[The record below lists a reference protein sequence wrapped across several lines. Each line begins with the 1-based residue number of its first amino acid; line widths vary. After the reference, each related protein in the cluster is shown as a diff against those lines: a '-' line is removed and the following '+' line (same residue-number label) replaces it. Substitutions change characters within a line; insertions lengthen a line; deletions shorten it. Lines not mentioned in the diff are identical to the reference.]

1 MSPINW
7 DKINAK
13 VASLSKT
20 AINPAHHEK
29 MINYH
34 YKVADSLKNLAEKY
48 SANGDEDSQNQC
60 EIQAEGHRQIA
71 DAHGQVRDHMNNTP
85 RPNDRPS
92 NNGNGLTT
100 EEFLKNNGLSRFL
113 KKN

>member
-20 AINPAHHEK
+20 AINPDYHEK

-34 YKVADSLKNLAEKY
+34 HRVADSLKYLAEKY
-48 SANGDEDSQNQC
+48 LATGDKDSHNQC
-60 EIQAEGHRQIA
+60 KIQAEGHLQLA
-71 DAHGQVRDHMNNTP
+71 DAHGEVRDNMNNIP
-85 RPNDRPS
+85 RPNYPPS
-92 NNGNGLTT
+92 NNGGQGMIA
-100 EEFLKNNGLSRFL
+100 EKG
-113 KKN
+113 

>member
-29 MINYH
+29 MIDYH
-34 YKVADSLKNLAEKY
+34 HRVADSLEDLADQY
-48 SANGDEDSQNQC
+48 LATGDKDSCNQC
-60 EIQAEGHRQIA
+60 NIQAEGHRQLA
-71 DAHGQVRDHMNNTP
+71 DAHRQVKDYMNNKP
-85 RPNDRPS
+85 RPNDPPS
-92 NNGNGLTT
+92 NNDGPSKRNSLPFSVSHTDW
-100 EEFLKNNGLSRFL
+100 
-113 KKN
+113 KKH

>member
-20 AINPAHHEK
+20 AINPAYHEK

-34 YKVADSLKNLAEKY
+34 HQVANSLKNLAEKY
-48 SANGDEDSQNQC
+48 SANGDEDSHDQC
-60 EIQAEGHRQIA
+60 IMQAEGHRQLA
-71 DAHGQVRDHMNNTP
+71 DAHGQVRDYMNDTP
-85 RPNDRPS
+85 RPNDLPS
-92 NNGNGLTT
+92 NNDGPSKRNSLPFSVSQTGW
-100 EEFLKNNGLSRFL
+100 
-113 KKN
+113 KKV